1 MMRFLTF
8 IKTIGIIATIS
19 GLCFPQ
25 DATFIS
31 VAGDCRYPTVTSEG
45 SDIYMVWQVVE
56 GKPSKLYFRRSPDE
70 GATWTAPEMISN
82 ENSES
87 YPPAMA
93 VHSGIIHVSWIDFSE
108 IIDGKI
114 FYARSLDSGKTWLKN
129 VVLVPNA
136 NSARY
141 PLLACKDSNVYLVWQ
156 DVENQVFFKVST
168 DLGTTWSDITLLGKV
183 GKHSCYCFPP
193 AISVGD
199 NELMVVWTDFR
210 EDLRGF
216 KKLFNRN
223 STGKTIDKMSPSQPR
238 RTAKMISSV
247 VCRKSTDNGKT
258 WRKEQ
263 ILSATRVLT
272 ETRDEI
278 DNPAILSDGTRTSL
292 FWLDKR
298 NLPLGEI
305 FFARFDPE
313 TAKLPLTGKNLYTT
327 LKRSP
332 KRPSVVFDN
341 KNNIYMSWTT
351 FLGGKSIVQFGA
363 IDSTGNPVR
372 EKTDI
377 TTVIGRYHNPVIT
390 RTSSGILYIF
400 WFDEPKD
407 KDEWSKI
414 FLKTSRDNGMTW
426 ENWEPLE
433 KDR

>member
-1 MMRFLTF
+1 MRFPTF
-8 IKTIGIIATIS
+8 IKTIGIIAAITGI
-19 GLCFPQ
+19 CFPE

-31 VAGDCRYPTVTSEG
+31 VAGDCRYPTVTSQG
-45 SDIYMVWQVVE
+45 SSIYMVWQVVE
-56 GKPSKLYFRRSPDE
+56 GKPSQLYFRRSPDE
-70 GATWTAPEMISN
+70 GTTWTDPVRISN
-82 ENSES
+82 DNSEC

-93 VHSGIIHVSWIDFSE
+93 VHSGVIHVSWMDFGE

-114 FYARSLDSGKTWLKN
+114 FYARSLDSGKTWQKN
-129 VVLVPNA
+129 VILVTNA

-141 PLLACKDSNVYLVWQ
+141 PLLACKDNSVYLVWQ

-168 DLGTTWSDITLLGKV
+168 DQGTTWSEVTLLGKV
-183 GKHSCYCFPP
+183 GRHSCYCFPP
-193 AISVGD
+193 AISVGYK
-199 NELMVVWTDFR
+199 ELMVVWTDFR
-210 EDLRGF
+210 EDLKGL
-216 KKLFNRN
+216 KKIFSRH
-223 STGKTIDKMSPSQPR
+223 STDKIVNKMSPAEPR
-238 RTAKMISSV
+238 RTTHMISSV
-247 VCRKSTDNGKT
+247 VCRKSTDNGRT
-258 WRKEQ
+258 WQKEQ

-278 DNPAILSDGTRTSL
+278 DNPAILSDGAETSL

-305 FFARFDPE
+305 FFARFNPE
-313 TAKLPLTGKNLYTT
+313 TAKFPLTGQKLYTT

-363 IDSTGNPVR
+363 IDSAGNPIR
-372 EKTDI
+372 EKADI
-377 TTVIGRYHNPVIT
+377 TTAIGRYHNPVIT

-414 FLKTSRDNGMTW
+414 FLKTSRDNGITW
-426 ENWEPLE
+426 ENWEPLK